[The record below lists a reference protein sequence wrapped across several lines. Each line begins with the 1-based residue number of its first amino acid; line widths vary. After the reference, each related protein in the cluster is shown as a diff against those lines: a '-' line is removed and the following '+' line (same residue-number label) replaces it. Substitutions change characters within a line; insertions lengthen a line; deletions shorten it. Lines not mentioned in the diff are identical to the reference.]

1 MKELKLKAKERDG
14 RGKGFAKKL
23 RRGGEIPCIVYGH
36 GEKALSVTVS
46 RKDFEEL
53 MKKNPSGVGVVNLE
67 IKGQETMWSMIK
79 ALQRDPLTDE
89 VLHVDFH
96 HLHKGE
102 KITVDVPVK
111 ALGVPV
117 GEKEGGILE
126 QVMHEIRVRVLPSK
140 ITSVYEIDVSHLT
153 IGEAIHVKD
162 IDIGEAEL
170 EDNPERTVFHIVTPR
185 VVEEPTPLEEELVE
199 VAEGEEEEAEGEA
212 EGEAPE
218 EKGEKAEKEKGE
230 K

>member
-1 MKELKLKAKERDG
+1 MKELKLKATVREG

-36 GEKALSVTVS
+36 GEDAISVSIV
-46 RKDFEEL
+46 RKDFEDL

-67 IKGQETMWSMIK
+67 IKGQETMWSIIRDI
-79 ALQRDPLTDE
+79 QRDSISEE

-111 ALGVPV
+111 ALGTPI

-126 QVMHEIRVRVLPSK
+126 QVTHEIRVRVLPSK

-153 IGEAIHVKD
+153 IGETIHIRD
-162 IDIGEAEL
+162 INIGEAEL
-170 EDNPERTVFHIVTPR
+170 EDNPDRTVFHIVTPR
-185 VVEEPTPLEEELVE
+185 VIEEVAPVEEELAE
-199 VAEGEEEEAEGEA
+199 VTEGEEEPGEAREEGEKEA
-212 EGEAPE
+212 RAEKKEGE
-218 EKGEKAEKEKGE
+218 K
-230 K
+230 